1 MSFILVFFSLS
12 QLVLELNFCYYSPDN
27 NIEVNIFQLKSDDYY
42 GSEIISTFT
51 YEGHETV
58 IKLSPSNESVSFIY
72 TPGEA
77 TINKEKFKVSKL
89 LIFYWIADAGSGSE
103 PPRTT
108 YLLGGDKFN
117 VVFNLGRISRP
128 YLKTGPFF

>member
-1 MSFILVFFSLS
+1 MR
-12 QLVLELNFCYYSPDN
+12 
-27 NIEVNIFQLKSDDYY
+27 IFQLKDGYWGSD
-42 GSEIISTFT
+42 ITSTFT

-117 VVFNLGRISRP
+117 VVFNFENLTTIFEDRTVFLSSGSS
-128 YLKTGPFF
+128 